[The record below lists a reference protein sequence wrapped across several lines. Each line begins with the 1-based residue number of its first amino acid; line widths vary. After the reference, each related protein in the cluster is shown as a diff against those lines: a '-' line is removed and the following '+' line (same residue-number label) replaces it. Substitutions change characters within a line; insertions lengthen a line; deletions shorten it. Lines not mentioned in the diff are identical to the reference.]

1 MTLLR
6 LPWPPTGVTEDVMKD
21 QHGDADIDH
30 GVIAPEHLEQ
40 SNSSVATAMVHQQQC
55 CMMVGFKPCAT
66 QPLSLVADCT
76 QTHY

>member
-1 MTLLR
+1 MLLR
-6 LPWPPTGVTEDVMKD
+6 LPWPPAAVTEVVMKD

-30 GVIAPEHLEQ
+30 GVIDIGNLEQ
-40 SNSSVATAMVHQQQC
+40 TNSSVATAMVRQKEC

-76 QTHY
+76 QTGY